1 VAVGNLQPDPE
12 PDAASVTVSDQFRKA
27 ARLFSDRIAVRT
39 VGCDSGSEGILTYG
53 ELAHRVE
60 ALAGRILDAGVVPG
74 ESVAVHVADPV
85 GRITALLAA
94 LCSGSVYVA
103 IDPDSPPD
111 RLKLLLAD
119 ADVRVAVSEGPPEDL
134 PDSTRVVPLNGA
146 VSTRLLPRVYPDQPA
161 YVVYT
166 SGTTGGPKGV
176 LVSHR
181 ALAQHISAVIGR
193 FGIGDHDTV
202 LNFARP
208 WVDVFLEQVLTAL
221 TTGASLVVP
230 DRTLLSP
237 DQLLALLDDECV
249 TVANLPAAYGSALQ
263 AASV

>member
-1 VAVGNLQPDPE
+1 VAVGNLQPDLE

-74 ESVAVHVADPV
+74 ESVA
-85 GRITALLAA
+85 
-94 LCSGSVYVA
+94 
-103 IDPDSPPD
+103 
-111 RLKLLLAD
+111 
-119 ADVRVAVSEGPPEDL
+119 
-134 PDSTRVVPLNGA
+134 
-146 VSTRLLPRVYPDQPA
+146 DQPA

-237 DQLLALLDDECV
+237 DELLALLDDECV